1 MKILMTQWTQHTST
15 ELASKLEL
23 IRKLFEE
30 TVCLPNTDRHRSSHK
45 DGIYIC
51 RKPQGHNLHGLV
63 SVGLMAAIQL

>member
-1 MKILMTQWTQHTST
+1 MTQWTEHTST

-30 TVCLPNTDRHRSSHK
+30 TVCVPNNDRHRSSHK

-51 RKPQGHNLHGLV
+51 RKPQNLHGLV